1 MNQIKILIVDDDEEL
16 LKLLRIALKIC
27 CPDCQVES
35 ALNGS
40 TALNLLHEASQAQP
54 IDLII
59 TDFHM
64 AEMNGLGLARIVR
77 MTWPQIRIVLMS
89 SNKAALEAGANSL
102 SYDDYLV
109 KPFAVRE
116 LAKVLQLNQ

>member
-1 MNQIKILIVDDDEEL
+1 MSQQKILIVDDDKEFLE
-16 LKLLRIALKIC
+16 LLRIALKIC
-27 CPDCQVES
+27 CPDCQIVA

-64 AEMNGLGLARIVR
+64 PEMNGLGLARVVR
-77 MTWPQIRIVLMS
+77 KTWPQTRIVLMS
-89 SNKAALEAGANSL
+89 SNKAALEVGADSL
-102 SYDDYLV
+102 SYDDYLA
-109 KPFAVRE
+109 KPFALRQ
-116 LAKVLQLNQ
+116 LAKVLQLN